1 MTGER
6 QNAGAYQK
14 LKSLFS
20 DINALEKAAAILEW
34 DMVAQMRGGSSDDRD
49 HQLETLAAMV
59 HDKLTAPQ
67 VADWLDEA
75 EAGLAGLSTGDQ
87 ANLRH
92 MRHTHAHSTALPADL
107 VRALT
112 SQAAEGQRL
121 HKNILKSGNWED
133 ALPVFQ
139 NGLNLARDQGAA
151 IQSALGLDSPYAGL
165 LNAYC
170 PDMGPDELDREMQ
183 KLEPT
188 LKRLL
193 PEVIDQQSQGPQPLP
208 IKTGFSRHS
217 QKVICERI
225 CTDLGFDFDR
235 GRLDFIDDHPASY
248 GTPDDSRIT
257 ARFSP
262 NNFLQLVYDTI
273 HEVGHGC
280 YEQGLPKD
288 WRNQPAGGPMGMD
301 IHESQSLMY
310 EFQLGKSEA
319 FCKYLSALLKPLAD
333 DPSDPALEPENLHAL
348 QTRVVRSPIRI
359 SMDTSE
365 LTYPLHI
372 MLRYK
377 LEKDMISG
385 DLDPADLPD
394 AWNAMMQDYMGVTPQ
409 TPQESHIQ
417 DVHWFVGYWG
427 YFPTY
432 LLGAMGTA
440 QLYDAAKNHHPNME
454 AGFAT
459 GDFQPLIQ
467 WLRDNVHSK
476 GSLLTTSE
484 LFRQSTGQELH
495 SGYYLEHLTGRY
507 NTRPPVQAT
516 PQVTQNNPG
525 GSKLDFGS

>member
-1 MTGER
+1 MVSH

-20 DINALEKAAAILEW
+20 DIHALEKAGAVLEW
-34 DMVAQMRGGSSDDRD
+34 DMVAQMRSGSADDRD

-59 HDKLTAPQ
+59 HDKLSAPQ

-75 EAGLAGLSTGDQ
+75 ESNLASLSAGDQ

-112 SQAAEGQRL
+112 AQAAEGQRL

-133 ALPVFQ
+133 ALPAFR
-139 NGLNLARDQGAA
+139 NGLELARQQGAA
-151 IQSALGLDSPYAGL
+151 IQSALGLSSPYAGL

-170 PDMGPDELDREMQ
+170 PDMGPEELDKQ
-183 KLEPT
+183 ISVLEPRLT
-188 LKRLL
+188 KLL
-193 PEVIDQQSQGPQPLP
+193 PDVMARQSEQPEPLP
-208 IKTGFSRHS
+208 ITTGFSEQS
-217 QKVICERI
+217 QKVICEKI

-262 NNFLQLVYDTI
+262 DNFLQLIYDTI

-288 WRNQPAGGPMGMD
+288 LRNQPAGGPMGMD
-301 IHESQSLMY
+301 VHESQSLMY

-319 FCKYLSALLKPLAD
+319 FCEYLGRLLKPLAD
-333 DPSDPALEPENLHAL
+333 NPSDPALEPENLYAL

-359 SMDTSE
+359 SMETSE

-385 DLDPADLPD
+385 DLDPADLPE
-394 AWNAMMQDYMGVTPQ
+394 AWNNMMEDLIGVTPQ
-409 TPQESHIQ
+409 TPRESHIQ

-440 QLYDAAKNHHPNME
+440 QLYSAAKDQNPDME
-454 AGFAT
+454 AGFAK
-459 GDFQPLIQ
+459 GDFQPLIR

-476 GSLLTTSE
+476 GSLLTTPE
-484 LFRQSTGQELH
+484 LFRQSTGQPLD
-495 SGYYLEHLTGRY
+495 SGLYLDHLTGRY
-507 NTRPPVQAT
+507 NTRPSDRPEPT
-516 PQVTQNNPG
+516 SSRTPG
-525 GSKLDFGS
+525 GLKLDFGS